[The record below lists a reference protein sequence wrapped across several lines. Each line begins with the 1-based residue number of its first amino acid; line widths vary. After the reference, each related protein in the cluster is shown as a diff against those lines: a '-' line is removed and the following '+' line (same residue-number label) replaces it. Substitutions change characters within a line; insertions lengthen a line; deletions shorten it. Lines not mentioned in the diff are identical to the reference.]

1 MSVVEPKTK
10 TRRMIVRGILIVV
23 YAGLMMLAFML
34 GKGHT
39 ILLDN
44 KDSGDGTVK
53 AFESLTVSVDGQEP
67 IEFMSGDRDMVRVRA
82 QWHSIEVTVNGQK
95 TVKKITLPLGENM
108 LLLSIPK
115 LVAGVEPALIPFV
128 VANEPPPPVD
138 PNAGNS
144 NEFTSPGGVPEVPVV
159 PGAPAAPVVPGTPAP
174 AAP

>member
-1 MSVVEPKTK
+1 MRELEPKSK
-10 TRRMIVRGILIVV
+10 TRSLFVRGALLVV
-23 YAGLMMLAFML
+23 YVSIMMVAFVF

-44 KDSGDGTVK
+44 KDSADGAVK
-53 AFESLTVSVDGQEP
+53 AFENVTVSVDGQEP
-67 IEFMSGDRDMVRVRA
+67 MEFMSGDRDLAKVRA

-95 TVKKITLPLGENM
+95 TVKKFTVPLGESV

-115 LVAGVEPALIPFV
+115 LVAGVEPSIITFV
-128 VANEPPPPVD
+128 QADEPPPPVD

-144 NEFTSPGGVPEVPVV
+144 NEFTSPGGTPEP
-159 PGAPAAPVVPGTPAP
+159 PAAAAPAAPAP